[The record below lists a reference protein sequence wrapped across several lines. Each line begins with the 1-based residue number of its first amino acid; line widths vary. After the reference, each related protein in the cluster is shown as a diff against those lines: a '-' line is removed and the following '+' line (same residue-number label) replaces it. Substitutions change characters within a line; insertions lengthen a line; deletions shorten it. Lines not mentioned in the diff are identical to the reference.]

1 MGTTWRATR
10 ASSLGKQTRNCS
22 CPSPVDFGCND
33 CAKWWPQSSRI
44 RCDHDADVPSRSH
57 SHQSL
62 PQAAA
67 EEEAQTERET
77 PAGTSPTMQQ
87 PAAPSTTPTT
97 NIPTRQVPSKS
108 RPKRHGNLTQS
119 TTLESLDDSMG
130 PLGPLG
136 QEPIEEAS
144 APTPPVKEIPSRT
157 RQTSARPGTASTG
170 VSLDNE
176 SAGALNGARVPPPV
190 QPAQMDGRPRQPQP
204 SMSVEQAAMPT
215 FNITVG
221 DPHTVG
227 NAATSHTVYSVI
239 TRTTSK
245 AYTNPTFTVTRRY
258 RDFLWLYERL
268 HDNNPGVVVPPPPE
282 KQAVGRFDTNFVE
295 SRRMALER
303 MVNKVAA
310 HNVLQH
316 DGDLKTFLESE
327 SFNVDIKHKNH
338 KDPLLGTES
347 KGFMSSIGISSGS
360 GGKFIEH
367 DDWFHDRRIYLDA
380 LENQLK
386 ALQKSTDTVVGQR
399 KALAD
404 SCGDFS
410 TSLHNLAAVE
420 LSPALSGPLDALG
433 DLQIRV
439 QELYNRQAMQDVLTL
454 GIVIDEY
461 IRLIGSVKKAFEQR
475 QKSFHSWHSAESKL
489 QETRKQQDKLL
500 RAGRTQQDRIG
511 QMQADVADAERRVH
525 ATRLLF
531 EDMGRLMRQELER
544 FEREK
549 VEDFKSGVETF
560 LESAVEAQKELI
572 ELWETYL
579 LQLDSDEDGPPIM
592 PAGVTAHAEANSAGQ
607 VQPEASE
614 PLPGENGTEQHV
626 VPQGFASLPT
636 NDEEPRLSGTT
647 ARDSEDL
654 SRESEETARVD
665 E

>member
-1 MGTTWRATR
+1 M
-10 ASSLGKQTRNCS
+10 S
-22 CPSPVDFGCND
+22 
-33 CAKWWPQSSRI
+33 
-44 RCDHDADVPSRSH
+44 
-57 SHQSL
+57 
-62 PQAAA
+62 
-67 EEEAQTERET
+67 
-77 PAGTSPTMQQ
+77 SPTQQ
-87 PAAPSTTPTT
+87 STGPSATSAAK
-97 NIPTRQVPSKS
+97 IPIRQAPSKS

-136 QEPIEEAS
+136 LEPVEEVS
-144 APTPPVKEIPSRT
+144 APAPPVKEIPTRT
-157 RQTSARPGTASTG
+157 RQTPARPGTASTG

-176 SAGALNGARVPPPV
+176 SVGSLNGARVPPPV
-190 QPAQMDGRPRQPQP
+190 LPAQMDGRTRQAQP
-204 SMSVEQAAMPT
+204 SMSVEQAAMPV

-268 HDNNPGVVVPPPPE
+268 HDNNAGVVVPPPPE

-303 MVNKVAA
+303 MVNKIAA

-386 ALQKSTDTVVGQR
+386 ALQKSTDTVVAQR
-399 KALAD
+399 KGLAD

-410 TSLHNLAAVE
+410 ASLHNLAAVE

-439 QELYNRQAMQDVLTL
+439 QELYHRQAMQDILTL

-475 QKSFHSWHSAESKL
+475 QKAFHSWHSAESKL

-579 LQLDSDEDGPPIM
+579 LQLDSDEDGPPMM
-592 PAGVTAHAEANSAGQ
+592 PAGVAANADAKSDAQ
-607 VQPEASE
+607 TQSTTDDA
-614 PLPGENGTEQHV
+614 LPGENGVDQTPLPE
-626 VPQGFASLPT
+626 GFAAPPT
-636 NDEEPRLSGTT
+636 EDEEPRLSGTT
-647 ARDSEDL
+647 ARESEDL
-654 SRESEETARVD
+654 TRESEETARD
-665 E
+665 DD